1 MINDIFNVHDARTVG
16 WRNVEAILI
25 ILANIWARLKCFED
39 SGTCSLD

>member
-25 ILANIWARLKCFED
+25 ILAHIWARLKWFED
-39 SGTCSLD
+39 SGAFSLN